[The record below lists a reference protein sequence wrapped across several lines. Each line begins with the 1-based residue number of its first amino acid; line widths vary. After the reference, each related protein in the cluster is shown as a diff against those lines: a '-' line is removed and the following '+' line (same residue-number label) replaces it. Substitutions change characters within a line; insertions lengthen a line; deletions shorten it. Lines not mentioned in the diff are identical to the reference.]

1 MTSSAFSWQC
11 QYLCWLS
18 LANIIDWKVVVH
30 FVPILVILGQKFRE
44 MITIFAFG
52 VNAKIVWGLNRFQVR
67 SQDTR
72 QQCPTGY
79 GEVLGQDSFQGRPLG
94 RHPFRWATGKKRRK
108 CERKALLWMPRQI
121 RRFLQTST
129 CRGTIPDVTH
139 FTWLLRLL
147 LLNTINV
154 FVLKGSF
161 DIIRQASLLSTY
173 FRHTTPKACW
183 IDETSIGFIAFSR
196 NFFRLDVYL

>member
-1 MTSSAFSWQC
+1 MAVSIPLLTKFSKHHRLESC
-11 QYLCWLS
+11 GPFRS
-18 LANIIDWKVVVH
+18 HFSNFGSKV
-30 FVPILVILGQKFRE
+30 PRE
-44 MITIFAFG
+44 DYDFC
-52 VNAKIVWGLNRFQVR
+52 VWREGLDCFQVR
-67 SQDTR
+67 SQDSR

-129 CRGTIPDVTH
+129 CRGTIPDITH
-139 FTWLLRLL
+139 FAWLLRLL
-147 LLNTINV
+147 LLDTINV

>member
-1 MTSSAFSWQC
+1 M
-11 QYLCWLS
+11 
-18 LANIIDWKVVVH
+18 VH
-30 FVPILVILGQKFRE
+30 FIPILVIWGQKFRE
-44 MITIFAFG
+44 TNTIFAFDDE
-52 VNAKIVWGLNRFQVR
+52 GLDCFQVW

-79 GEVLGQDSFQGRPLG
+79 GEVLGQDSFQGGPLG

-121 RRFLQTST
+121 RRFLQAST
-129 CRGTIPDVTH
+129 CRGTIPDSITH
-139 FTWLLRLL
+139 FAWLLRLL

-154 FVLKGSF
+154 IVLKGSF
-161 DIIRQASLLSTY
+161 DKFRQASHLSTY